1 VPGEQITRRVTTV
14 RIEPQIVDPV
24 VDAYM
29 PYAHWAY
36 QGAFEPEQPPASE
49 TEPLATFGAGGAVR
63 LLRYNLTTQP
73 DQFTVELAWLGPAPG
88 AGDAITFVHLYN
100 NTEAE
105 PVTQVVARP
114 AGGVLPPG
122 NWLPGVVRDVYTVA
136 LPDDLARGTYAVAI
150 GLYDPRSGQRLPVHG
165 PGADES
171 GRLFIG
177 EVTIQ
182 ELAQ

>member
-1 VPGEQITRRVTTV
+1 
-14 RIEPQIVDPV
+14 
-24 VDAYM
+24 M
-29 PYAHWAY
+29 
-36 QGAFEPEQPPASE
+36 
-49 TEPLATFGAGGAVR
+49 
-63 LLRYNLTTQP
+63 
-73 DQFTVELAWLGPAPG
+73 
-88 AGDAITFVHLYN
+88 
-100 NTEAE
+100 
-105 PVTQVVARP
+105 VARP